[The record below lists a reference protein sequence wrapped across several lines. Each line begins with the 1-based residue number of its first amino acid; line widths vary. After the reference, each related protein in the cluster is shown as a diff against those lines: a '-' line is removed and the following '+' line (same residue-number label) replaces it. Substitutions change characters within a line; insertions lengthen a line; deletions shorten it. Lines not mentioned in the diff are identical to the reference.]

1 LVNFKTTVKTNIMN
15 GEQKIQEVLN
25 LTGLNW
31 LVEKDQ
37 LVRPNGI
44 PTDTFGLFREG
55 CGTQLNTGVK
65 EGYQVY
71 QNSEL
76 VHDMID
82 VVGDYLHLDNIKDVK
97 GGNLQNGRKVFVSFP
112 LESIGIGQN
121 NDTLKR
127 YITFLNSHDGSSS
140 VCLGSSNEVVSCSNT
155 FFSVAKELKKVRHTS
170 SMSDNI
176 QFLKTNL
183 KDAIEQEKI
192 LVEAMQSLVG
202 VEHTTDDFL
211 NIVDL
216 TYNQE
221 RLDYQELSSRR
232 KNQIQSLTESIKH
245 ETDEKGSDLWGL
257 FNGVTYETN
266 HKQGKDGLKNIMIGQ
281 GAKANKRALDY
292 VLGVK

>member
-1 LVNFKTTVKTNIMN
+1 
-15 GEQKIQEVLN
+15 
-25 LTGLNW
+25 
-31 LVEKDQ
+31 
-37 LVRPNGI
+37 
-44 PTDTFGLFREG
+44 
-55 CGTQLNTGVK
+55 
-65 EGYQVY
+65 
-71 QNSEL
+71 
-76 VHDMID
+76 
-82 VVGDYLHLDNIKDVK
+82 
-97 GGNLQNGRKVFVSFP
+97 
-112 LESIGIGQN
+112 
-121 NDTLKR
+121 
-127 YITFLNSHDGSSS
+127 
-140 VCLGSSNEVVSCSNT
+140 
-155 FFSVAKELKKVRHTS
+155 
-170 SMSDNI
+170 MSDNI

-202 VEHTTDDFL
+202 VEHTTEDFL